1 MDKKIKRITLTIVVT
16 IVSLSLVFLGASLA
30 TGLSSY
36 YYFSSDIYKQ
46 VDCLGKVLGFAQK
59 GVIREIGGF
68 NGAMSECLQIKWS
81 GSIYEQRIDSL
92 YKN

>member
-1 MDKKIKRITLTIVVT
+1 MDKTTKRITLSIVVT
-16 IVSLSLVFLGASLA
+16 IVSLSVVFLGASLA
-30 TGLSSY
+30 AGLSSY

-46 VDCLGKVLGFAQK
+46 ADCLGKVLGFAQQ

-81 GSIYEQRIDSL
+81 DSIY
-92 YKN
+92 K